1 MQDSKKTSSRNLK
14 YEKANDV
21 HLFFAKSISSKEAG
35 FPSIGWLCTYTP
47 EELIIAS
54 GFTPIRIMGS
64 KNIYKSE
71 SYFPINYCPY
81 IKAVWEYIL
90 TNNKK
95 LRSIIFTNSCD
106 GMRRLYDVCRKYS
119 PEIPSYMLDVPRI
132 NTKDSLDYYACN
144 LKKLINFLEKIKGEK
159 INSSSIEKA
168 AEFVNS
174 KRKLLKEFTSI
185 YMRLPDLINASTYY
199 SIMELSMTSKP
210 NTFVEDLNKYINSIK
225 EIAIQKKFLKSVKP
239 NNTPK
244 IMIIGNF
251 INEEKLWDMLSLLD
265 LRLAA
270 DDSCTS
276 SRYFEGF
283 VEMNHNSAPNSNLF
297 ILKAIASRY
306 INKPKCARMSD
317 LGAKLD
323 EIENNI
329 SSNSIDGVIFIS
341 LKFCD
346 NTLYFFP
353 LLKQKLAKL
362 KVPTLFL
369 ELEYNNFSGG
379 QIKTRIQAFLE
390 ML

>member
-1 MQDSKKTSSRNLK
+1 MQDSKKISFQNLK
-14 YEKANDV
+14 HKEVSNINT
-21 HLFFAKSISSKEAG
+21 FFAKSMSSIEAD
-35 FPSIGWLCTYTP
+35 FPSVGWLCTYTP
-47 EELIIAS
+47 EELIIAG
-54 GFTPIRIMGS
+54 GFMPIRIMGS

-90 TNNKK
+90 TSNKK

-106 GMRRLYDVCRKYS
+106 GMRRLYDICRKYS
-119 PEIPSYMLDVPRI
+119 PKIPSYMLDVPRI
-132 NTKDSLDYYACN
+132 STKDSLDYYAYN
-144 LKKLINFLEKIKGEK
+144 LKKLVDFLEKIKGEK
-159 INSSSIEKA
+159 INNSSIEKA
-168 AEFVNS
+168 VELVNN
-174 KRKLLKEFTSI
+174 KRKLLKEFNSI

-199 SIMELSMTSKP
+199 SIMGLSMTSNP
-210 NTFVEDLNKYINSIK
+210 NIFIEDLNKYINSIK
-225 EIAIQKKFLKSVKP
+225 EMALQEEFLKSAKS

-244 IMIIGNF
+244 IMLIGNF
-251 INEEKLWDMLSLLD
+251 INEEKLWDMLSSLD

-270 DDSCTS
+270 DDLCTS

-283 VEMNHNSAPNSNLF
+283 VEINHNSAPNSNLF

-306 INKPKCARMSD
+306 INKPQCMRMSD
-317 LGAKLD
+317 LGAKLE

-329 SSNSIDGVIFIS
+329 SNNSIDGVIFIS

-353 LLKQKLAKL
+353 LLKQKLTEL
-362 KVPTLFL
+362 KIPTLFL